1 MADIVI
7 IGAGR
12 LGTSLGRALAVR
24 GHTVK
29 AVTCRTPA
37 EARESRKIIGQGKS
51 LADNAAAAGSG
62 DVIFLCLP
70 DEEIPAAAASLARAR
85 LDWPRKTVFHTSG
98 LLSSDALLPLQKKG
112 ASIASFHP
120 VQSFA
125 RKKTPPSYFQGVY
138 FGIEGDKKAC
148 RRGAA
153 FARDLGGHPFLLP
166 AKGKP
171 AYHAACSIASGFLV
185 VLLDAASTLL
195 SRAGI
200 EEKTA
205 RGLLFPL
212 VEGTL
217 QNVKKLDTSAA
228 LTGPLARGDA
238 ASVRKHLRALRTF
251 PEFAAAYRA
260 LSFLA
265 LKRAEK
271 SGLPRHKIR
280 ALKNLLGGK

>member
-7 IGAGR
+7 IGSGR

-24 GHTVK
+24 GHTVR
-29 AVTCRTPA
+29 AVTCRTA
-37 EARESRKIIGQGKS
+37 ASARESRNIIGRGKG
-51 LADNAAAAGSG
+51 LTDNAAAAGSG
-62 DVIFLCLP
+62 DVVFLCLP
-70 DEEIPAAAASLARAR
+70 DEEIPAMAASLARAR
-85 LDWPRKTVFHTSG
+85 LDWSRKTVFHTSG
-98 LLSSDALLPLQKKG
+98 LLPSGALSALQEKG

-125 RKKTPPSYFQGVY
+125 RKKTPSSHFQGVY
-138 FGIEGDKKAC
+138 FGIEGDRKAC

-153 FARDLGGHPFLLP
+153 FARELGGHPFLLP

-171 AYHAACSIASGFLV
+171 AYHAACSIASGFFV

-195 SRAGI
+195 SKAGI

-205 RGLLFPL
+205 RRLLFPL

-217 QNVKKLDTSAA
+217 QNVKKLDTGGA
-228 LTGPLARGDA
+228 LTGPVARGDT
-238 ASVRKHLRALRTF
+238 ASVRKHLKALRSF

-260 LSFLA
+260 LSILA
-265 LKRAEK
+265 LKQAAKR
-271 SGLPRHKIR
+271 GLPRHAIR
-280 ALKNLLGGK
+280 ALKNLLGDK